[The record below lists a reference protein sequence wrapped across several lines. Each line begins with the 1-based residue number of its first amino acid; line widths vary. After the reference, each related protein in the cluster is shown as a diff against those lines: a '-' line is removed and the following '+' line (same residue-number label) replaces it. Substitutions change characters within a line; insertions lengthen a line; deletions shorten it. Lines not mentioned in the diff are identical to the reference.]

1 MTFGLLLAGWLCL
14 HRESCTGIYCGLC
27 CFPWFEFYFS
37 LFLGIIM
44 CVIIKRLKQGK
55 IKIKP
60 RIKLNH
66 SINYK
71 LL

>member
-44 CVIIKRLKQGK
+44 CVIIRV
-55 IKIKP
+55 
-60 RIKLNH
+60 
-66 SINYK
+66 
-71 LL
+71 